1 MTGAA
6 TLPGMP
12 PYSNPYASG
21 SYVFPPPTRA
31 PGTVPPVFGEVPRA
45 QGPDWLQALPYVV
58 GGAGALLPVLGSGFG
73 SRQPTQYGPL
83 PGSSQIAG
91 NLTDV
96 DRLIQGLQGARI
108 SGDLTSQLRDLTSQ
122 ELATRGIEGPL
133 ASSVIAGGQARLL
146 SDFEQQKIAQLASLL
161 GLRGQ
166 LAGQATSL
174 EERAR
179 DAAAQRLAAQRQ
191 DRQRMFQL
199 FGTGLGALG
208 GTFLL
213 PGLGTAGGAGVGGAA
228 GAGLEDLLYNLGTFG
243 DRY

>member
-1 MTGAA
+1 
-6 TLPGMP
+6 MP
-12 PYSNPYASG
+12 PYSNPYSSG
-21 SYVFPPPTRA
+21 SYVFPSPTKA
-31 PGTVPPVFGEVPRA
+31 PGTVPPVFGERPA
-45 QGPDWLQALPYVV
+45 PAGQDWLSALPYVV
-58 GGAGALLPVLGSGFG
+58 GAGASLLPVLGSAFG
-73 SRQPTQYGPL
+73 SRQQSQYGPL

-96 DRLIQGLQGARI
+96 DQLIQGLQGSRI

-179 DAAAQRLAAQRQ
+179 DAAAQRMAAQRQ
-191 DRQRMFQL
+191 DRQRTFQL
-199 FGTGLGALG
+199 LGTGLGALG

-213 PGLGTAGGAGVGGAA
+213 PGLGTAGGAGVGGAG
-228 GAGLEDLLYNLGTFG
+228 GALLEDFLYNLGTFG